1 MAGLGSMDATIAD
14 VANTNDFLK
23 INPEDI
29 VDQYYLKDTK
39 TGTGKIVNINNK
51 RYELNSLNERVKDK
65 MIFLLNTEST
75 GLDIKM
81 WIAKNILIKIKPEKR
96 EYVTTELIK
105 DYNKYISV
113 IIEEQNARKDNYT
126 QLLPPTPQVARTG
139 ETNKPKSALILN
151 SKPIEPSIIREYSLL
166 PKSSK
171 IQFGITT
178 SEEFK
183 ANDSN
188 RQLQFEKPINQTLI
202 ETGLVH
208 SENANPLKTIQINET
223 INTTEIESFKK
234 TLKKSIDYI
243 IVIFSIFS
251 SLRSQI
257 EAIEASVM
265 TEIYNLKKHIII
277 LYNFLF
283 KTQKTYNMNNH
294 VEIFKSYIYY
304 QYFKILQ
311 KFFDDLNKWYLQNF
325 GKQIVKTTQLSRIN
339 TSANTSANANAT
351 DERYSS
357 LKPTIIKCIAV
368 FLDKFP
374 NEIGYALN
382 RKIQDQQ
389 PFNLE
394 YIESLSDKLNRN
406 LLLELPNAEQQAN
419 QTWRCGYTILIN
431 GMSNAECQ
439 WAIPDGGFEEIGK
452 QMELE
457 SKDRLKQIQ
466 YERSICKHGDTYK
479 AMLARSVKG
488 GRRTRQK
495 QRKQKKTQKRHKKR
509 TNKRKQK
516 KCKKKTIKR

>member
-1 MAGLGSMDATIAD
+1 MAGLGIMDATIAD
-14 VANTNDFLK
+14 VENTNDFLK

-51 RYELNSLNERVKDK
+51 RDELNSLNERVKNQ
-65 MIFLLNTEST
+65 MIFLLENEKT

-81 WIAKNILIKIKPEKR
+81 WIAKKILIKIKPEKR

-126 QLLPPTPQVARTG
+126 PFLESQIEARTG

-188 RQLQFEKPINQTLI
+188 RQLQFKEPINLTI
-202 ETGLVH
+202 ETGFRH

-223 INTTEIESFKK
+223 INTTEIESYKK

-243 IVIFSIFS
+243 IDIFSIFS
-251 SLRSQI
+251 GLRSQI

-265 TEIYNLKKHIII
+265 TEIDNLKKNIII

-339 TSANTSANANAT
+339 TNTNANANAD

-389 PFNLE
+389 PFNLQ
-394 YIESLSDKLNRN
+394 YIESLSDKLNRG
-406 LLLELPNAEQQAN
+406 LPLMLPNAEQQAN

-452 QMELE
+452 QMDLE

-488 GRRTRQK
+488 GRRTRHKQKK
-495 QRKQKKTQKRHKKR
+495 QRKNKKTQKRHKKR
-509 TNKRKQK
+509 TRRYK
-516 KCKKKTIKR
+516 K

>member
-1 MAGLGSMDATIAD
+1 MAGLGIMDATIAD
-14 VANTNDFLK
+14 VENTNDFLK

-51 RYELNSLNERVKDK
+51 RDELNSLNERVKNQ
-65 MIFLLNTEST
+65 MIFLLENEKT

-81 WIAKNILIKIKPEKR
+81 WIAKKILIKIKPEKR

-126 QLLPPTPQVARTG
+126 PFLESQIEARTG

-188 RQLQFEKPINQTLI
+188 RQLQFKEPINLTI
-202 ETGLVH
+202 ETGFRH

-223 INTTEIESFKK
+223 INTTEIESYKK

-243 IVIFSIFS
+243 IDIFSIFS
-251 SLRSQI
+251 GLRSQI

-265 TEIYNLKKHIII
+265 TEIDNLKKHIII

-283 KTQKTYNMNNH
+283 
-294 VEIFKSYIYY
+294 
-304 QYFKILQ
+304 
-311 KFFDDLNKWYLQNF
+311 
-325 GKQIVKTTQLSRIN
+325 
-339 TSANTSANANAT
+339 
-351 DERYSS
+351 
-357 LKPTIIKCIAV
+357 
-368 FLDKFP
+368 
-374 NEIGYALN
+374 
-382 RKIQDQQ
+382 
-389 PFNLE
+389 
-394 YIESLSDKLNRN
+394 
-406 LLLELPNAEQQAN
+406 
-419 QTWRCGYTILIN
+419 
-431 GMSNAECQ
+431 
-439 WAIPDGGFEEIGK
+439 
-452 QMELE
+452 
-457 SKDRLKQIQ
+457 
-466 YERSICKHGDTYK
+466 
-479 AMLARSVKG
+479 
-488 GRRTRQK
+488 
-495 QRKQKKTQKRHKKR
+495 
-509 TNKRKQK
+509 
-516 KCKKKTIKR
+516 

>member
-1 MAGLGSMDATIAD
+1 MAGLGIMDATIAD
-14 VANTNDFLK
+14 VENTNDFLK

-51 RYELNSLNERVKDK
+51 RDELNSLNERVKNQ
-65 MIFLLNTEST
+65 MIFLLENEKT

-81 WIAKNILIKIKPEKR
+81 WIAKKILIKIKPEKR

-126 QLLPPTPQVARTG
+126 PFLESQIEAMTG
-139 ETNKPKSALILN
+139 ETNKPKSALIQG
-151 SKPIEPSIIREYSLL
+151 SKITKPSIIREYSLL

-171 IQFGITT
+171 IQFGITA

-188 RQLQFEKPINQTLI
+188 RQDQFEKPIKQTLK
-202 ETGLVH
+202 ETGFRH

-223 INTTEIESFKK
+223 INTTEIESYKK

-243 IVIFSIFS
+243 IDIFSIFS
-251 SLRSQI
+251 GLRSQI

-265 TEIYNLKKHIII
+265 TEIDNLKKNIII

-339 TSANTSANANAT
+339 TNTNANANAN

-389 PFNLE
+389 PFNLQ
-394 YIESLSDKLNRN
+394 YIESLSDKLNRG
-406 LLLELPNAEQQAN
+406 LPLMLPNAEQQAN
-419 QTWRCGYTILIN
+419 QTWKCGYTILIN

-452 QMELE
+452 QMDLE

-488 GRRTRQK
+488 GRRTRHKQKK
-495 QRKQKKTQKRHKKR
+495 QRKNKKTQKRHKKR
-509 TNKRKQK
+509 TRRYK
-516 KCKKKTIKR
+516 K